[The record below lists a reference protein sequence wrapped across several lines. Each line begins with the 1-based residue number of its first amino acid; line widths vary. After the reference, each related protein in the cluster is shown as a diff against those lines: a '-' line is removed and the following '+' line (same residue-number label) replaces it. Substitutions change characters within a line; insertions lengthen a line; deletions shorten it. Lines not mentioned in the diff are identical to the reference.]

1 MRDLMRV
8 LCGALVLLFTT
19 VCAGPLPP
27 PSREAASGT
36 LFTGARVIVGDGTTI
51 DDAAF
56 IVQKNLI
63 VQVGRAG
70 TIQAPAGAV
79 TVSLKGKTVMPA
91 MVNAH
96 SHLGWEKYTSWGSGN
111 FTRENLIDHL
121 HRHAYFGVGTVIST
135 GSDKEEIA
143 LQVQRD
149 QRLGQIGGARYL
161 VEPGIGTPGG
171 GPNPNFTADKGWW
184 GSAGG
189 LHEVTSPEEA
199 RRVVRAEAAKGI
211 QILKIWVDSRDERRG
226 ARVKLSPEIYRA
238 VIDEAIVH
246 DIRVLAH
253 APSLE
258 DHKLLLRAGV
268 RRLIHGPSDVDDEW
282 IGLMKERNAYLIPTV
297 GVAYRDPQ
305 YYDDPFFREHVSAAV
320 LARLSNPANR
330 APVGPQGQGG
340 AAAATTVAAAVS
352 PAAAEEARRKR
363 FTKMNDAGIQIMLGS
378 DVGWGPTATLVGTF
392 FGYAEHTELAAFVR
406 LGMSPAQ
413 AIVAATKRPAEAFG
427 LTDVGTIE
435 PGKSADFLVLDA
447 NPIDDIANTRRI
459 SQVYLRGEA
468 VDRAALRAAWTK

>member
-1 MRDLMRV
+1 M
-8 LCGALVLLFTT
+8 
-19 VCAGPLPP
+19 
-27 PSREAASGT
+27 
-36 LFTGARVIVGDGTTI
+36 
-51 DDAAF
+51 
-56 IVQKNLI
+56 
-63 VQVGRAG
+63 
-70 TIQAPAGAV
+70 
-79 TVSLKGKTVMPA
+79 
-91 MVNAH
+91 
-96 SHLGWEKYTSWGSGN
+96 
-111 FTRENLIDHL
+111 
-121 HRHAYFGVGTVIST
+121 
-135 GSDKEEIA
+135 
-143 LQVQRD
+143 
-149 QRLGQIGGARYL
+149 
-161 VEPGIGTPGG
+161 
-171 GPNPNFTADKGWW
+171 
-184 GSAGG
+184 
-189 LHEVTSPEEA
+189 TSPEEA
-199 RRVVRAEAAKGI
+199 RKVVREEAAKGV
-211 QILKIWVDSRDERRG
+211 QILKIWVDNRDERRG

-320 LARLSNPANR
+320 LARLSNPANT

-340 AAAATTVAAAVS
+340 AAAATTAAAAVS

-363 FTKMNDAGIQIMLGS
+363 FTKMNEAGIQIILGS
-378 DVGWGPTATLVGTF
+378 DVGWGPTSTLVGTF
-392 FGYAEHTELAAFVR
+392 FGYAEHAELAAFVR

-435 PGKSADFLVLDA
+435 SGKSADFVVLDA